1 MRRPVPIASSST
13 ASPGAAGR
21 TAATRIA
28 AATGLLLTLV
38 DRDSII
44 RWHFRSFARKRR
56 LPGHTRAKGVTHGR
70 FDFEYSKFLPSM
82 T

>member
-1 MRRPVPIASSST
+1 
-13 ASPGAAGR
+13 
-21 TAATRIA
+21 
-28 AATGLLLTLV
+28 LLTLV